1 MHLCQLPRA
10 DSSVPWGNRSEAKGG
25 RAVVQHGQDMVRS
38 SVSPAL
44 PAIPLGQLAELSPA
58 FAALSQCQT
67 RSQGTE
73 LNSLRARPTPA
84 MAAGRGCCH
93 PHVDA
98 VLEADSWVAL
108 QDPCHRNWSP
118 EQKRNQKCW
127 GRREKEKKQSRQAA
141 QTTWDEGT
149 EPEPHSAH
157 STNAGLTTGQGFQGH
172 AIKNA
177 NTLCQG
183 QCR

>member
-1 MHLCQLPRA
+1 M
-10 DSSVPWGNRSEAKGG
+10 PWGNRSEAKGG

-93 PHVDA
+93 LHVDA